1 MWPWISVAAFV
12 KMAGDSCSFAQICL
26 VNKKTCYCSNRY
38 ASLISCD
45 FMFFLFE
52 EILYYTVIA
61 QLFPFMA
68 TLRVGQQFKLTNM
81 LKLPL
86 PEKSIM

>member
-1 MWPWISVAAFV
+1 
-12 KMAGDSCSFAQICL
+12 
-26 VNKKTCYCSNRY
+26 
-38 ASLISCD
+38 
-45 FMFFLFE
+45 MFFLFE
-52 EILYYTVIA
+52 EILYYTVSA

-86 PEKSIM
+86 PEKSII